1 MSNQTVWK
9 KFSGAYTFRV
19 LLLIF
24 LILIIL
30 IPLGLITSIVEE
42 RSLTAAYAE
51 QDIMAAWGGSLVEAG
66 PVIAIPAVRNET
78 IVRET
83 EDGKSKVER
92 VNTPFTFTIAP
103 KNLTISTNLKTEIRK
118 RGIFSVPLFYGTLT
132 LKGSFDPALALEA
145 AQPKETLNLSQ
156 AEIVVYFGDLKGIR
170 AVKSA
175 KWGDRELFFQPTNR
189 PNLFYGSKAIF
200 AALKGFEN
208 KEITFEISFDI
219 QGGQSLRFI
228 PIAQNTE
235 VSVASD
241 WGSPSFQGSF
251 LPIGSHITE
260 ESFSAEWNINY
271 LSREIPLF
279 WRDGVSLNETKFGVD
294 FYRAI
299 DTYSLNTRAVKYA
312 VLIVIVPFLTLFLLE
327 IVAKVRIHPV
337 PYLLCGIGNAVFY
350 LLLLSLSEQIAFYAA
365 YFIAAAAVIAL
376 LALYARSLL
385 PTWTKAGFMGFA
397 AMLSYLLL
405 YAVLNAE
412 SYALLIGSLVTFATI
427 ALVMFL
433 TRNLDWYGENS

>member
-1 MSNQTVWK
+1 MDVQKIQK
-9 KFSGAYTFRV
+9 KLGGEYTFRV
-19 LLLIF
+19 LLLVF

-30 IPLGLITSIVEE
+30 FPLGLIIDIVED
-42 RSLTAAYAE
+42 RSQTAAYAE
-51 QDIMAAWGGSLVEAG
+51 MDIMKAWGGMLTEAG
-66 PVIAIPAVRNET
+66 PVITIPALRNET
-78 IVRET
+78 IVKKM

-103 KNLTISTNLKTEIRK
+103 KNLTISADLNTEIRK

-145 AQPKETLNLSQ
+145 VQPGEKLNFSQ
-156 AEIVVYFGDLKGIR
+156 AEMFVYFGDLKGVR
-170 AVKSA
+170 AIKSA
-175 KWGDRELFFQPTNR
+175 KWSDKELFFQPGGSSD
-189 PNLFYGSKAIF
+189 LFYGSKSIF

-208 KEITFEISFDI
+208 KEMAFEISFDI
-219 QGGQSLRFI
+219 QGGQSLRFA
-228 PIAQNTE
+228 PIAQNTKT
-235 VSVASD
+235 VAASD

-251 LPIGSHITE
+251 LPTGSHITDN
-260 ESFSAEWNINY
+260 SFSAEWNINY
-271 LSREIPLF
+271 LSREVPLF
-279 WRDGVSLNETKFGVD
+279 WRDGISLSESMFGVD

-312 VLIVIVPFLTLFLLE
+312 ILIVIVPFLTLFLLE

-337 PYLLCGIGNAVFY
+337 PYLLCGVGNAVFY

-365 YFIAAAAVIAL
+365 YLIAAAAVVAL

-397 AMLSYLLL
+397 VLLSYLLL

-427 ALVMFL
+427 AFVMFM
-433 TRNLDWYGENS
+433 TRNVDWYGEKP